1 MSAFDCTAS
10 KGSPSV
16 CQRLA
21 SVQATRV
28 QRLFRK
34 PNMRAAAA
42 FNASRSSGSSTRA
55 RLSTSGASRGVGL
68 GTSLAALRF
77 APTSGSTAPTRN
89 RSSFTCSPNERSRW
103 IIGWDRSESS
113 FDQAAD
119 DATTISNPRSSRMG
133 RVLAAILVPTAV
145 SQSRFETGFRV
156 SLTASL
162 RSLSR
167 TRTEP
172 IVSRGRSRFRRLTI
186 RPALSSSGIHDDFDA
201 TIVGT
206 PLR

>member
-1 MSAFDCTAS
+1 MNASDCTAS
-10 KGSPSV
+10 KDSRRGS
-16 CQRLA
+16 QRLA
-21 SVQATRV
+21 SV

-42 FNASRSSGSSTRA
+42 CNACRSSGSSTRA
-55 RLSTSGASRGVGL
+55 RLSTSGSSSGVGL

-103 IIGWDRSESS
+103 IIGWDRSDSS

-167 TRTEP
+167 TSTDP

-186 RPALSSSGIHDDFDA
+186 
-201 TIVGT
+201 
-206 PLR
+206 